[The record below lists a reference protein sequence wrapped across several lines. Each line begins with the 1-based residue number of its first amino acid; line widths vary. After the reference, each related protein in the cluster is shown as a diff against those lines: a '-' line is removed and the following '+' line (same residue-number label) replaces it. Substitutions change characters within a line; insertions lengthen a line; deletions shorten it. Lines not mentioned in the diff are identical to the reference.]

1 MADENVKQSV
11 ITFMFTSRRWQARP
25 PLFIPSQLTSLALP
39 DVVWQCRAKHG
50 TALRREATAVTAR
63 DQRT

>member
-1 MADENVKQSV
+1 MKIVTALASATAAFYSLPTNLVK
-11 ITFMFTSRRWQARP
+11 
-25 PLFIPSQLTSLALP
+25 ALP

-63 DQRT
+63 DQRL